1 MSLNSNN
8 MDSFFNLCLYLHV
21 LLNNVKHY
29 YIKLTS
35 GYFAPELSHHQKSV
49 PHFFHKIN
57 GDTCIYYNQVVVEFT
72 TICAISAYH
81 H

>member
-35 GYFAPELSHHQKSV
+35 GYFAPELSHYQKSV
-49 PHFFHKIN
+49 PHLF
-57 GDTCIYYNQVVVEFT
+57 
-72 TICAISAYH
+72 S
-81 H
+81 